1 MPAADAFCMLSVD
14 NSFTHLGP
22 TTCLESKGNRHV
34 VCCGAVWCGAAALSV
49 ALWCEAGHVAGAMR
63 CDVVWC
69 RKSGAVMGSMWW
81 PGGAGSTVAA
91 VAGPCA

>member
-1 MPAADAFCMLSVD
+1 MPSACCQLTIVSHIWAQPLAWSLRD
-14 NSFTHLGP
+14 
-22 TTCLESKGNRHV
+22 V

-49 ALWCEAGHVAGAMR
+49 ALWCEAAHVAGAMR
-63 CDVVWC
+63 CDVVRC

-81 PGGAGSTVAA
+81 PGGAGSSVAA